1 MTLDE
6 RRIRRDEMTRASV
19 RDEGAAQPS
28 TLPGLISVGGAS
40 RSGSTLLALLLGEI
54 EGSVSVGELRYIWS
68 RGWRMNM
75 LCGCGVPFREC
86 SFWRAVLTKAYGDLG
101 AVPAAELERL
111 QDSVTG
117 IARLPAL
124 LAGAGSSVFE
134 RRVRRLE
141 EHLVQLCGSIREV
154 AGARSVID
162 SSKLPSY
169 CFALSRANGAD
180 ARLVHLV
187 RDSRAVAFSFLRHK
201 HKPDIHWRQAEM
213 KRFSPLKS
221 SLDWNGLN
229 GAMEAIRLRRP
240 TIFMRY
246 EDLAGD
252 PSGQMQ
258 RVVPSLVA
266 SSGFP
271 SSGQGSVSLA
281 ENHTVSGNPL
291 RFTAGDLQIR
301 PDTEWRSRMRERDRW
316 LVTATTAPLLA
327 HYGYL

>member
-1 MTLDE
+1 
-6 RRIRRDEMTRASV
+6 
-19 RDEGAAQPS
+19 
-28 TLPGLISVGGAS
+28 
-40 RSGSTLLALLLGEI
+40 
-54 EGSVSVGELRYIWS
+54 
-68 RGWRMNM
+68 MNM

-86 SFWRAVLTKAYGDLG
+86 WFWRAVLTKAYGDLG
-101 AVPAAELERL
+101 SVPAAELERL

-124 LAGAGSSVFE
+124 LAGPRSSAFD
-134 RRVRRLE
+134 RRARRLE

-154 AGARSVID
+154 AGAASIVD
-162 SSKLPSY
+162 SSKLASY
-169 CFALSRANGAD
+169 CFVLSRANGAD

-187 RDSRAVAFSFLRHK
+187 RDSRAVAFSFMRHK

-229 GAMEAIRLRRP
+229 AAMEAIGLRRP

-252 PSGQMQ
+252 PSRQLQ
-258 RVVPSLVA
+258 RVVPS
-266 SSGFP
+266 SGLP
-271 SSGQGSVSLA
+271 GSGQGPVALA

-301 PDTEWRSRMRERDRW
+301 PDTEWRSRMRDRDRW
-316 LVTATTAPLLA
+316 LVTAATAPLLA
-327 HYGYL
+327 RYGYL

>member
-1 MTLDE
+1 MTIGEKHLRPVE
-6 RRIRRDEMTRASV
+6 TTGVSV
-19 RDEGAAQPS
+19 RSHAATPPPS
-28 TLPGLISVGGAS
+28 LPSLISVGGAS
-40 RSGSTLLALLLGEI
+40 RSGSTLLTLLLGEI

-86 SFWRAVLTKAYGDLG
+86 WFWRAVLTKAYGDLG
-101 AVPAAELERL
+101 SVPAAELERL

-124 LAGAGSSVFE
+124 LAGPRSSAFD
-134 RRVRRLE
+134 RRSRRLE

-154 AGARSVID
+154 AGAASIVD
-162 SSKLPSY
+162 SSKLASY
-169 CFALSRANGAD
+169 CFVLSRANGAD

-187 RDSRAVAFSFLRHK
+187 RDSRAVAFSFMRHK

-229 GAMEAIRLRRP
+229 AAMEAIGLRRP

-252 PSGQMQ
+252 PSRQLQ
-258 RVVPSLVA
+258 RVVPSSGLPGSGPGPVA
-266 SSGFP
+266 
-271 SSGQGSVSLA
+271 LA

-301 PDTEWRSRMRERDRW
+301 PDTEWRSRMRDRDRW
-316 LVTATTAPLLA
+316 LVTAATAPLLA
-327 HYGYL
+327 RYGYL

>member
-1 MTLDE
+1 MTISE
-6 RRIRRDEMTRASV
+6 KHVRPAETTGVSV
-19 RDEGAAQPS
+19 RSQPS
-28 TLPGLISVGGAS
+28 DPLSSLPSLISVGGAS
-40 RSGSTLLALLLGEI
+40 RSGSTLLTLLLGEV

-86 SFWRAVLTKAYGDLG
+86 TFWRAVLTKAYGQLG
-101 AVPAAELERL
+101 AVPADELERL
-111 QDSVTG
+111 QDSVTA

-124 LAGAGSSVFE
+124 LAGARSSAFA
-134 RRVRRLE
+134 RRARRLE
-141 EHLVQLCGSIREV
+141 EHLEQLCGSIREV
-154 AGARSVID
+154 AGARSIVD
-162 SSKLPSY
+162 SSKLASY
-169 CFALSRANGAD
+169 CYVLSRANGAD

-229 GAMEAIRLRRP
+229 GAMEAIGVRRP
-240 TIFMRY
+240 TILMRY
-246 EDLAGD
+246 EDLAVD
-252 PSGQMQ
+252 PSRQLQ
-258 RVVPSLVA
+258 RVM
-266 SSGFP
+266 P
-271 SSGQGSVSLA
+271 SSGLPSTGHGSVALA

-291 RFTAGDLQIR
+291 RFTSGDLQIR

-316 LVTATTAPLLA
+316 LVTAATAPLLA
-327 HYGYL
+327 RYGYL

>member
-1 MTLDE
+1 
-6 RRIRRDEMTRASV
+6 
-19 RDEGAAQPS
+19 
-28 TLPGLISVGGAS
+28 
-40 RSGSTLLALLLGEI
+40 
-54 EGSVSVGELRYIWS
+54 
-68 RGWRMNM
+68 MNM
-75 LCGCGVPFREC
+75 LCGCGVPFRDC

-124 LAGAGSSVFE
+124 LAGAQSSAFD

-141 EHLVQLCGSIREV
+141 AHLARLCDSIRRV

-162 SSKLPSY
+162 SSKLASY
-169 CFALSRANGAD
+169 CFVLSRANGAE

-221 SLDWNGLN
+221 AIDWNGLN
-229 GAMEAIRLRRP
+229 GAMEAIGLRRP
-240 TIFMRY
+240 TTFMRY

-252 PSGQMQ
+252 PSGEMR
-258 RVVPSLVA
+258 RVAPELA
-266 SSGFP
+266 SSSSFLG
-271 SSGQGSVSLA
+271 SGQGSVALA

-301 PDTEWRSRMRERDRW
+301 PDTEWRSRMRDRDRW
-316 LVTATTAPLLA
+316 LVTAATAPLLA
-327 HYGYL
+327 RYGYL